1 MSAAAPAHRVRP
13 HHIPHV
19 PNQEQA
25 LNDAVA
31 LNVALKKFF
40 TDASAVWDIMCRRTH
55 LQIQDIAAEYK
66 TKFGKSLMDDCK
78 ENTSGHFEALLIGL
92 NMSSCEFDAYRI
104 NKATKGVL
112 STDEDEIIEVLAH
125 REVKEVVTINE
136 IYQRDYGKN
145 AMEGIQSEVSG
156 ELGHILSLLA
166 NPTNER
172 KEPSADKYEAQL
184 EADTRDLFAASQD
197 KLVGHEI
204 LPFIN
209 VLGNHNR
216 NYLTRLYAH
225 YANKHGKSVDGIIS
239 SWTLQGAAVRT
250 LLAIMTPIEEYYAD
264 LLYKSMKGVL
274 TNDDQL
280 IRIIVEQRER
290 NLPKIAEFF
299 LHKYKKSLHQWV
311 VEDTMGKYGH
321 ALAVL
326 LEFYAS
332 VKEN

>member
-1 MSAAAPAHRVRP
+1 MSAAASRHVHP

-19 PNQEQA
+19 HNQEQA
-25 LNDAVA
+25 LADAVA
-31 LNVALKKFF
+31 LNTALKKFF
-40 TDASAVWDIMCRRTH
+40 TDATSVWDIMCKRTH
-55 LQIQDIAAEYK
+55 LQLQDIAVEYK
-66 TKFGKSLMDDCK
+66 NKFGKSLMDDCK

-92 NMSSCEFDAYRI
+92 NMTPCEFDAYRI
-104 NKATKGVL
+104 NKATKGL
-112 STDEDEIIEVLAH
+112 GTNEDEIIEIVAH
-125 REVKEVVTINE
+125 REPKDVVQINE
-136 IYQRDYGKN
+136 IHQRDYGKN
-145 AMEGIQSEVSG
+145 AMEAIQSEVSG
-156 ELGHILSLLA
+156 ELGHILSLLV

-172 KEPSADKYEAQL
+172 KEPPADKYEAQL

-216 NYLTRLYAH
+216 IYLARLYAH
-225 YANKHGKSVDGIIS
+225 YANKHGKTVDGIIS

-250 LLAIMTPIEEYYAD
+250 LLAIMTPPEEYYAD
-264 LLYKSMKGVL
+264 LLYHSMKGLV
-274 TNDDQL
+274 TSDDQL

-332 VKEN
+332 AKEMA